1 VNVVLLRFGE
11 LWCGATAKTKREEKG
26 LVID

>member
-1 VNVVLLRFGE
+1 VVLLRFGE